1 MRRLGSAS
9 QGPGSVYMVGG
20 SSAVL
25 IGWRSTTVDVDLKL
39 DPEPP
44 GAFDAIARAKDALN
58 VNVELAAPDD
68 FIPALPSWRDRSP
81 FIVREGP
88 VDFFHYDFYGQALA
102 KIERGHAQDLEDVTA
117 MHRRGLV
124 RPAELSA
131 LFDRIEGDLVRYPA
145 IDPPSFR
152 EKVARMVATLATL
165 AATLILSACDS
176 SAPSEPPPLEP
187 PSTPF
192 APIAVP
198 PVGTDT
204 TFDVAT
210 WNLLYFGSGSAGP
223 IDEPLQRAR
232 VRDVILGADAD
243 LWAVQEVVGTAAFLG
258 LLDELPEYDG
268 LLANDP
274 GVVEGAAYYD
284 PGEQKVGLVYKRG
297 VVEFVGARVVLG
309 ELNWEF
315 AGRPPLEARLRVS
328 VGGGTVQDMVVLV
341 LHAKASTDA
350 DSWER
355 RLAASEGLH
364 EYLDAIWPNH
374 PLLVPGDWNDDLD
387 ESITAGRDTPYRN
400 FLDAAP
406 EWVFPTATLGAGG
419 TTSILGFDDVIDHI
433 LVSDDAMAWYQAGS
447 ALVYRVDEHVPQY
460 RWTTSDHL
468 PVLARFKLPG

>member
-1 MRRLGSAS
+1 MYL
-9 QGPGSVYMVGG
+9 VGG

-210 WNLLYFGSGSAGP
+210 WNLLSSGRGP
-223 IDEPLQRAR
+223 
-232 VRDVILGADAD
+232 
-243 LWAVQEVVGTAAFLG
+243 
-258 LLDELPEYDG
+258 
-268 LLANDP
+268 P
-274 GVVEGAAYYD
+274 G
-284 PGEQKVGLVYKRG
+284 P
-297 VVEFVGARVVLG
+297 
-309 ELNWEF
+309 
-315 AGRPPLEARLRVS
+315 
-328 VGGGTVQDMVVLV
+328 
-341 LHAKASTDA
+341 
-350 DSWER
+350 
-355 RLAASEGLH
+355 
-364 EYLDAIWPNH
+364 
-374 PLLVPGDWNDDLD
+374 
-387 ESITAGRDTPYRN
+387 
-400 FLDAAP
+400 
-406 EWVFPTATLGAGG
+406 
-419 TTSILGFDDVIDHI
+419 
-433 LVSDDAMAWYQAGS
+433 
-447 ALVYRVDEHVPQY
+447 
-460 RWTTSDHL
+460 
-468 PVLARFKLPG
+468 